1 MTPDRAKKYFMKN
14 TSYFSLELPKYFD
27 FTELLKKIDKKIQ
40 GKNLSDFY
48 KNAKLMTPDQYDD
61 VNYKFYHNKD
71 GKYALENVSI
81 NSSSIICTFS

>member
-1 MTPDRAKKYFMKN
+1 MKKILDMTPDRAKKYFMKN

-48 KNAKLMTPDQYDD
+48 KNA
-61 VNYKFYHNKD
+61 N
-71 GKYALENVSI
+71 LEKTSENI
-81 NSSSIICTFS
+81 SSHVMHVI